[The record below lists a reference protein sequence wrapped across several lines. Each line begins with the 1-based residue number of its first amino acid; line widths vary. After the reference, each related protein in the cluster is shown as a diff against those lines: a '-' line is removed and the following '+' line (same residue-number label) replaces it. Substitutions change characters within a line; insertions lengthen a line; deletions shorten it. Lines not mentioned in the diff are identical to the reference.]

1 MVEHRSP
8 KPKAEGSVPSGNARR
23 APYEGAARIAGHPA
37 AKVLDAAAFPADW
50 PLIFLNYIGENME
63 QAIFSSEKMDW
74 ETPQELFEALNR
86 EFDFTID
93 LAASP
98 SNAKCSRFYTAKE
111 NALEKNWEGE
121 TAFLNPP
128 YGRDCWKWIQK
139 AYSESKKPNTV
150 IVLLIAARTSN
161 KEWHEYIFPNA
172 KEIRFIRGRLKFT
185 TNAKKNSSAPFPSA
199 IVVFAK
205 HTGCTEIKTMQRYD

>member
-1 MVEHRSP
+1 MRRQMGAGALH
-8 KPKAEGSVPSGNARR
+8 SGASGRESSGCSGTLSLEPPGKIDMRWNARFR
-23 APYEGAARIAGHPA
+23 
-37 AKVLDAAAFPADW
+37 LFF
-50 PLIFLNYIGENME
+50 FLNYIGENME
-63 QAIFSSEKMDW
+63 QALFSSEKMDW

-139 AYSESKKPNTV
+139 AYSESQKPNTV

-161 KEWHEYIFPNA
+161 KEWHEYIFPKA

-185 TNAKKNSSAPFPSA
+185 TNAKKISSAPFPSA

-205 HTGCTEIKTMQRYD
+205 HTGCTEIKTM

>member
-1 MVEHRSP
+1 MEC
-8 KPKAEGSVPSGNARR
+8 
-23 APYEGAARIAGHPA
+23 
-37 AKVLDAAAFPADW
+37 KV

-63 QAIFSSEKMDW
+63 QALFSSEKMDW

-111 NALEKNWEGE
+111 NALEKNWEVE

-139 AYSESKKPNTV
+139 SYLESQKPNTV

-185 TNAKKNSSAPFPSA
+185 TNAKKISSAPFPSA

-205 HTGCTEIKTMQRYD
+205 HTGCTEIKTM